1 MNYRNKISLCN
12 QKLKIYVS
20 FKIKNNISL
29 TTHFLKAP
37 SSSRHFRIFIQI
49 TCRKTRIFMQNP
61 IVLCSYLPRQ
71 FQESNAV
78 SQKNHLGNLRK
89 SSRQSVQIFGRNLI
103 LQNIRLFFSIC
114 HVLQNVHSAHDILSF
129 NPLRRFLPPHIPV
142 FINRCPL
149 LRIFRSLAHRK

>member
-1 MNYRNKISLCN
+1 MCMNYRNKISLCN

-29 TTHFLKAP
+29 TTHFLKGP

-61 IVLCSYLPRQ
+61 IVLCIYLARQ

-78 SQKNHLGNLRK
+78 SQKKSPWQFAKILPTKCSNLRQESYFTK
-89 SSRQSVQIFGRNLI
+89 YPSVFFYLSCSSERP
-103 LQNIRLFFSIC
+103 FST
-114 HVLQNVHSAHDILSF
+114 
-129 NPLRRFLPPHIPV
+129 
-142 FINRCPL
+142 
-149 LRIFRSLAHRK
+149 

>member
-29 TTHFLKAP
+29 TTHFLKDP
-37 SSSRHFRIFIQI
+37 SSNKQFRIFIQI
-49 TCRKTRIFMQNP
+49 TCRNIRIFMQNP
-61 IVLCSYLPRQ
+61 MVLCTYLPRQ

-89 SSRQSVQIFGRNLI
+89 SSRQSVQIFERNL
-103 LQNIRLFFSIC
+103 FSTKYPFVFSIWR
-114 HVLQNVHSAHDILSF
+114 VLQNAHSAHGILSF
-129 NPLRRFLPPHIPV
+129 NPLRRFLPPQISV